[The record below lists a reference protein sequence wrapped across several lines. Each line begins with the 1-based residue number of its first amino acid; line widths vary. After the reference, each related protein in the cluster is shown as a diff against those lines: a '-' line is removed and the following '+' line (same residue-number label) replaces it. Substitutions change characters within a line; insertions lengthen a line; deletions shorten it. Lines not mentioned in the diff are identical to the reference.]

1 MKFNAT
7 ATEEVSS
14 QAGRPC
20 LPAVQP
26 EQGSPGAWPC
36 SHAPHPALAPE
47 DRFNL
52 QCPASW
58 ACWGK
63 RGPEPCSAPK
73 AEWPALQRVAEASPS
88 CPGTR
93 GARITCRER
102 KEARLAGA
110 DGDQQLSPFWPSWTH
125 TYAEHSPPPQSR
137 VSVKRGPG
145 GRGVPPECLCL
156 LAGSLGM
163 RPELQAGS
171 SSLHPPSGTQTT
183 GQRWRA
189 RSAPQPLGTHWQLR
203 VRSPSWLSPFPPGG
217 AKNSCGLP
225 RSGKVVGVGLDLP
238 AELAGQSGYSSAR
251 SQGNSWSMWG
261 KGGG

>member
-125 TYAEHSPPPQSR
+125 TYAEHSPPPPRAVFQS
-137 VSVKRGPG
+137 KG
-145 GRGVPPECLCL
+145 GREGEGCPQSACAYWLAPWGCVQSSRQGPALCTHPQAHRQQGKDGEPGVLPNHSGLT
-156 LAGSLGM
+156 GSL
-163 RPELQAGS
+163 E
-171 SSLHPPSGTQTT
+171 SGV
-183 GQRWRA
+183 
-189 RSAPQPLGTHWQLR
+189 L
-203 VRSPSWLSPFPPGG
+203 PG
-217 AKNSCGLP
+217 
-225 RSGKVVGVGLDLP
+225 
-238 AELAGQSGYSSAR
+238 SAR
-251 SQGNSWSMWG
+251 SLQGVQKTAVASLGQG
-261 KGGG
+261 KWWV

>member
-7 ATEEVSS
+7 AIEEVSS
-14 QAGRPC
+14 QTGRPC

-26 EQGSPGAWPC
+26 EQGSPGARPC

-63 RGPEPCSAPK
+63 RGPEPRSALK
-73 AEWPALQRVAEASPS
+73 AEWLALQRVAEASPS

-93 GARITCRER
+93 GARITCREW
-102 KEARLAGA
+102 KEARPVGA

-125 TYAEHSPPPQSR
+125 TYAGHSPT
-137 VSVKRGPG
+137 
-145 GRGVPPECLCL
+145 PPEPCFSQKGAGRERGAPRVPVPTGWL
-156 LAGSLGM
+156 LGDASRAPG
-163 RPELQAGS
+163 RV

-189 RSAPQPLGTHWQLR
+189 RSAPQPLRGLTGSLESG
-203 VRSPSWLSPFPPGG
+203 VLPG
-217 AKNSCGLP
+217 
-225 RSGKVVGVGLDLP
+225 
-238 AELAGQSGYSSAR
+238 SAR
-251 SQGNSWSMWG
+251 SLLGVQKTAVPSLGQGKWWV
-261 KGGG
+261 